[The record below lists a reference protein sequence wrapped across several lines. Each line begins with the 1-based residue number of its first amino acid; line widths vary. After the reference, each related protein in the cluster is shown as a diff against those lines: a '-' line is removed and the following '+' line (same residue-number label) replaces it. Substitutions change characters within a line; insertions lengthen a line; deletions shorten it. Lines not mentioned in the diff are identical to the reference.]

1 MNIKRIIKSELLF
14 ESQEERLRGAYQK
27 WCKKVKLNNK
37 YQRDEITDIDGYIE
51 ELGRYSYDFE
61 DPYSKTY
68 KKTEEL
74 YSKGDYEGVHKLVVE
89 YECGVELID
98 RKFKEWSSYRNQM
111 PTSDIFQYKSENELY
126 IELQKAKE
134 KSFTKKLKKS
144 KEGKDFEKIYEDE
157 DMVIIVPLTHVGA
170 CKYGQGTRWCT
181 ASKVKPEHFEGYD
194 EEGNLYRVL
203 QKNDKLIKN
212 PDIVELTDRGNHR
225 NRNPKHMDKVSIH
238 LKYTGEKSMVDSIDN
253 YYGEIDVG
261 YFLAEL
267 PDNAVNTIK
276 QYQSEH

>member
-1 MNIKRIIKSELLF
+1 MKHIIRKILR

-144 KEGKDFEKIYEDE
+144 KEGKDFEKIYEMIY
-157 DMVIIVPLTHVGA
+157 DMEKEMKEFNEENNNEKKKKFTTSYALDQHWGKLQEKDKWYTFFPFLG
-170 CKYGQGTRWCT
+170 KQ
-181 ASKVKPEHFEGYD
+181 EGSS
-194 EEGNLYRVL
+194 
-203 QKNDKLIKN
+203 
-212 PDIVELTDRGNHR
+212 
-225 NRNPKHMDKVSIH
+225 SIMSQIENFINNVRF
-238 LKYTGEKSMVDSIDN
+238 YNIQV
-253 YYGEIDVG
+253 
-261 YFLAEL
+261 
-267 PDNAVNTIK
+267 
-276 QYQSEH
+276 

>member
-111 PTSDIFQYKSENELY
+111 STSDIFQYKSENELY

-134 KSFTKKLKKS
+134 KSFTKKLKKAS
-144 KEGKDFEKIYEDE
+144 AGEDFDKIWEND
-157 DMVIIVPLTHVGA
+157 DMLIVVPKSHVGA
-170 CKYGQGTRWCT
+170 CKFGQGTKWCT
-181 ASKVKPEHFEGYD
+181 ASKNNNYFDSYYKAGI
-194 EEGNLYRVL
+194 LYRVL
-203 QKNDKLIKN
+203 QKNDNYKKLLSDFTYIR
-212 PDIVELTDRGNHR
+212 DIDNLS
-225 NRNPKHMDKVSIH
+225 KVSVN
-238 LKYTGEKSMVDSIDN
+238 LNRKNGSMSMVDKTDN
-253 YYGEIDVG
+253 YYKHERTEE
-261 YFLAEL
+261 FLNYL
-267 PDNAVNTIK
+267 PKEAYKAIK
-276 QYQSEH
+276 NYQSLNEQIKI